1 MLFGLATTTRRRA
14 WLCSRFFEFWSLPRT
29 LRPRA
34 RPKHNLEATRRF
46 PIPPRP
52 PGPPTPAQL
61 PRADT
66 SATLVCYKLA
76 TDKIATYLS
85 GAPPPGSPPFSMGA
99 PCAPWQRDLSRLPTL
114 PTHDHRLCRTF
125 PIRHCRRAYRKGS
138 SAPCPRIGWTRHCG
152 ITVDGLRLRRR
163 Q

>member
-46 PIPPRP
+46 PIPPSARASHP
-52 PGPPTPAQL
+52 SAASPCRYVRHSRVLQTRYRQDRHLSEWGSTTRIPA
-61 PRADT
+61 
-66 SATLVCYKLA
+66 
-76 TDKIATYLS
+76 
-85 GAPPPGSPPFSMGA
+85 FFNGA